1 MVFIGRQVVEDNC
14 VYELTDG
21 AGIDPLSISE
31 HILAKIGH
39 YFSKGMDSVQPL
51 TWFKGHHLV
60 IWTGGA
66 VLTLQCAALTY

>member
-1 MVFIGRQVVEDNC
+1 VGVVFIGRQVVEDNC

-31 HILAKIGH
+31 HFLAKIGH

-51 TWFKGHHLV
+51 T
-60 IWTGGA
+60 
-66 VLTLQCAALTY
+66 

>member
-1 MVFIGRQVVEDNC
+1 VEDNC

-31 HILAKIGH
+31 HFLAKIGH

-51 TWFKGHHLV
+51 T
-60 IWTGGA
+60 
-66 VLTLQCAALTY
+66 